1 MSDAKR
7 KVLSYFPEAYAEFWV
22 DAWDDGFIIYSN
34 SLGKILG
41 NGQNS
46 SDAWEDAANNLEEL

>member
-7 KVLSYFPEAYAEFWV
+7 KVLSYFPEAYAEFWA
-22 DAWDDGFIIYSN
+22 DAWDDGFIIFSK

-46 SDAWEDAANNLEEL
+46 SDAREDAANNLEEL